1 MKLATALSERADLQR
16 RISELGGR
24 LNNNARVQDGEK
36 PSEDPQELLS
46 ELNKDFERLEEL
58 IARINH
64 TNNETKSGDV
74 TLTDLIAK
82 RDCLKQKIGIMRS
95 FLNTASEKISR
106 YSKTEIRIL
115 STVSVSELQKELDK
129 LSKELRETDETIQG
143 VNWTTD
149 LIWFL
154 LVVCKG
160 GHDLLRLR
168 MNRTLG
174 NMQSTCGVQLP
185 FRIMYAQ

>member
-24 LNNNARVQDGEK
+24 LNNNAKVQDGEK
-36 PSEDPQELLS
+36 PSEDPMELLP
-46 ELNKDFERLEEL
+46 ELNKDFSRLEEL

-82 RDCLKQKIGIMRS
+82 RDCRKQKIGIMRS
-95 FLNTASEKISR
+95 FLDKASEKVSR

-115 STVSVSELQKELDK
+115 STVSVSNLQKEVDK

-143 VNWTTD
+143 LNWTTD
-149 LIWFL
+149 LI
-154 LVVCKG
+154 
-160 GHDLLRLR
+160 
-168 MNRTLG
+168 
-174 NMQSTCGVQLP
+174 
-185 FRIMYAQ
+185 

>member
-16 RISELGGR
+16 RIAELGGR
-24 LNNNARVQDGEK
+24 LNNNAKVQDGEK
-36 PSEDPQELLS
+36 PSEDPNELLK

-64 TNNETKSGDV
+64 TNNETKSGDM

-95 FLNTASEKISR
+95 FLNTASEKVSR

-115 STVSVSELQKELDK
+115 STVSVSDLQKEVDG

-143 VNWTTD
+143 LNWTTE
-149 LIWFL
+149 L
-154 LVVCKG
+154 L
-160 GHDLLRLR
+160 
-168 MNRTLG
+168 
-174 NMQSTCGVQLP
+174 
-185 FRIMYAQ
+185 

>member
-115 STVSVSELQKELDK
+115 SIVAVSELQKELDK

-143 VNWTTD
+143 LNWTTD
-149 LIWFL
+149 LI
-154 LVVCKG
+154 
-160 GHDLLRLR
+160 
-168 MNRTLG
+168 
-174 NMQSTCGVQLP
+174 
-185 FRIMYAQ
+185 

>member
-24 LNNNARVQDGEK
+24 LNNNAKVQDGEK
-36 PSEDPQELLS
+36 PSEDPNELLK

-58 IARINH
+58 IARINR
-64 TNNETKSGDV
+64 TNNETKSGDM

-95 FLNTASEKISR
+95 FLNTASEKVSR

-115 STVSVSELQKELDK
+115 STISVSDLQKEVDG

-143 VNWTTD
+143 LNWTTE
-149 LIWFL
+149 L
-154 LVVCKG
+154 L
-160 GHDLLRLR
+160 
-168 MNRTLG
+168 
-174 NMQSTCGVQLP
+174 
-185 FRIMYAQ
+185 